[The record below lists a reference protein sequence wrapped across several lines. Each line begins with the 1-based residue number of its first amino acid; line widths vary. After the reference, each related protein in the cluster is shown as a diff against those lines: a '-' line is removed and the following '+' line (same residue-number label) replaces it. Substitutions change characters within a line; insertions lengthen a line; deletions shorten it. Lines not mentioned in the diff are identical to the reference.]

1 MPEISMKNLLEAGV
15 HFGHQTHRWNPKMKP
30 YIFGSRNGI
39 HIIDLEKTVLH
50 AIKAYEF
57 IKNTVASGGRVLFVS
72 TKKQA
77 KDAIKEAAIRVGMPY
92 VCERWLGGMLT
103 NFQTIRLGC
112 EKLDEMDRWK
122 EDGTYSAFTKKE
134 IVQIERKR
142 KKLERGLA
150 GIRNMKA
157 LPNALFIIDPETEK
171 NAVREASKLGI
182 PIVAVVDTNG
192 NPDKIDYV
200 IPGNDDAL
208 KSVAVFINLIAEAC
222 LEGSA
227 IFEEN
232 MRKVGV
238 SIKPKEEK
246 EEKPSGPIVERIKR
260 RHLRNIPTEF
270 DYRDEDEEAD
280 LDSSDEKTQ

>member
-1 MPEISMKNLLEAGV
+1 MPEISMKSLLEAGV

-50 AIKAYEF
+50 AIKACEF
-57 IKNTVASGGRVLFVS
+57 VKNTVASGGKVLFVS

-77 KDAIKEAAIRVGMPY
+77 KDAIKEAATRVGMPY

-103 NFQTIRLGC
+103 NFQTVRLGC
-112 EKLDEMDRWK
+112 ERLDEMDKWK
-122 EDGTYSAFTKKE
+122 EDGTYLAFTKKE

-142 KKLERGLA
+142 KKLERGLG
-150 GIRNMKA
+150 GIRSMKA
-157 LPNALFIIDPETEK
+157 LPSAVFVIDPETEK
-171 NAVREASKLGI
+171 NAVREAFKLGI

-192 NPDKIDYV
+192 NPDNIDYI

-222 LEGSA
+222 LEGST
-227 IFEEN
+227 IFEEK

-238 SIKPKEEK
+238 SDKPKEE
-246 EEKPSGPIVERIKR
+246 EKKPLGPVVERIKR
-260 RHLRNIPTEF
+260 RQLRNIPAEF
-270 DYRDEDEEAD
+270 DYREDEEE
-280 LDSSDEKTQ
+280 SEENKEETSQ